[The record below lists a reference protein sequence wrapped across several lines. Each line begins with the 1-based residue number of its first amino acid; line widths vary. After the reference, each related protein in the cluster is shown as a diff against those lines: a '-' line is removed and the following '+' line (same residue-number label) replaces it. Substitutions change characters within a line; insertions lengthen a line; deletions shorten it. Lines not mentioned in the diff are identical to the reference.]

1 MSNII
6 IESLH
11 SKIPFTI
18 DDLFEHTI
26 IIIFAFAYVSVTG
39 SIFLSKYI
47 GEIIKNIKE
56 FLCKRKQG

>member
-18 DDLFEHTI
+18 DVLFEHT